1 MEKFLMITP
10 SPIVIPEFLWYTVG
24 KLLNITHKEV
34 LDMKKFLKFLCGAAS
49 MAAVAFG
56 AYCVYKNVI
65 AKKDDEDFD
74 DFDDCFE
81 DEETDE
87 VDENREYVSINIT
100 EETVDET
107 EETEESEEAADSD
120 AEETVDEADAE

>member
-1 MEKFLMITP
+1 
-10 SPIVIPEFLWYTVG
+10 
-24 KLLNITHKEV
+24 
-34 LDMKKFLKFLCGAAS
+34 MKKFFKFLCGVAS

-81 DEETDE
+81 DEDTDTAE
-87 VDENREYVSINIT
+87 ENREYVSINIT
-100 EETVDET
+100 EEVTDT
-107 EETEESEEAADSD
+107 AEESEEDFSD
-120 AEETVDEADAE
+120 AEENTEEEITE

>member
-1 MEKFLMITP
+1 
-10 SPIVIPEFLWYTVG
+10 
-24 KLLNITHKEV
+24 
-34 LDMKKFLKFLCGAAS
+34 MKKFFKFLCGVAS

-81 DEETDE
+81 DEDTDTAE
-87 VDENREYVSINIT
+87 ENREYVSINIT
-100 EETVDET
+100 EEVTDTV
-107 EETEESEEAADSD
+107 EEAEEDFSD
-120 AEETVDEADAE
+120 AEENTEEEITE